1 MITYEALEELLF
13 SDADCFNDN
22 VLAKMLWYVGV
33 SLTTYDDD
41 DADVGDVTTLPTSL
55 PLSIGLATNLDSIF
69 VDAQKERQ
77 AHLAKAVSFEL
88 NKKQKIEGKLG

>member
-1 MITYEALEELLF
+1 MKKKITHEALEELLF

-55 PLSIGLATNLDSIF
+55 PSLTSKLLSLRKFNRLFVSSTLFKFSESQKNNLMNDI
-69 VDAQKERQ
+69 
-77 AHLAKAVSFEL
+77 
-88 NKKQKIEGKLG
+88 N